1 MQTAEQVVEAALRG
15 VERKKTVV
23 ISGALNK
30 IVAYAATITPNSL
43 ITRVIGNAMRGKF
56 SEK

>member
-1 MQTAEQVVEAALRG
+1 VVDAALRG
-15 VERKKTVV
+15 VERKKTRV

-43 ITRVIGNAMRGKF
+43 ITRVIGNAMRDKAA
-56 SEK
+56 KK